1 MLLENKMIQ
10 NKQHPFFNMTKPVF
24 EATETK
30 ALGDPMKHAQDW
42 LDSQKADFV
51 LLRGVYF
58 ENIKWFFEKADSQYI
73 KVFENESQKEI
84 VWKQK
89 DV

>member
-42 LDSQKADFV
+42 LDSQK
-51 LLRGVYF
+51 
-58 ENIKWFFEKADSQYI
+58 
-73 KVFENESQKEI
+73 EI

-89 DV
+89 EI